1 MHEMEVLGVGATPR
15 GAMLLIRERQG
26 AQRVLPVSIGLPEA
40 VAIEIELQHGHCAR
54 PLTHQLIA
62 RVVEGFGRRLDHVEV
77 TALRDGIFYADLIL
91 DQGVR
96 ISARVSDAVA
106 LALHQRAPIQAVE
119 EVLDV
124 AGTTELTVIRTE
136 DAAPEAAEADDEEEV
151 ARFLEEL
158 DRADP
163 EDFDPS

>member
-1 MHEMEVLGVGATPR
+1 MEVLGVGATPR
-15 GAMLLIRERQG
+15 GAMLLIRERDG
-26 AQRVLPVSIGLPEA
+26 AHRVLPVAIGLPEA
-40 VAIEIELQHGHCAR
+40 VAIEMELQHGHTPR

-77 TALRDGIFYADLIL
+77 TALSEGIFYAELIL

-106 LALHQRAPIQAVE
+106 IALHQRAPIQAVD

-124 AGTTELTVIRTE
+124 AGTTELTVVRATDPPAE
-136 DAAPEAAEADDEEEV
+136 DAEEDPEEQV
-151 ARFLEEL
+151 AQFLEEL
-158 DRADP
+158 DHVDP
-163 EDFDPS
+163 EDFGPG